1 MKNLRVFLLKKYI
14 VIFILTIA
22 LLFGIFSLRTV
33 KAQSDCL
40 EVFGNAEIGKDNLL
54 KPIIS
59 GGVENALTDFAYNGI
74 AVSGGENGGVIYNQ
88 DINIS
93 DNTIDDT
100 LIELLITPQSIG
112 SGTSNDLSTNPNL
125 YTPDFER
132 LTITLTQKDNPDN
145 MLTIEFHSRNDG
157 NNKTIMITA
166 AGTGQL
172 LAGEMSKINAAKNI
186 DCRYLTYD
194 YSGRTPYSFDG
205 CSREVMRDEN
215 DAAIPLGSNGSIKL
229 FYDKNTNTLYTN
241 YGVKST
247 NEGST
252 MVSSN
257 GKYKWRIRKFGQEY
271 EFGYTNETVGQDLTW
286 NGFTS
291 DEIEMKIQ
299 FNDVKPQKRA
309 NILLLNVDGEDLS
322 KKIIAKD
329 IEYYGISG
337 YEYSIPAPIIY
348 DQVGRKVMQDLP
360 SGINVSI
367 NKGQTVVMEETPYFQ
382 GLKFTPDSNGE
393 YTINYSYLG
402 ENSSAV
408 LSVFTD
414 QEKPLNIIPTL
425 AKLPDYIIYNNE
437 INLGAVAESQIY
449 LNGEKPTMSLKIS
462 KGGTTITENN
472 ALEAEYNYSFIQSG
486 EYLLTYSALDIVG
499 RQKTYTLTVK
509 VHRNIMSFK
518 DDIPDNYL
526 WFYGEQKP
534 PISKEDVEVYDLESG
549 LISSDNISIYISVTD
564 DDYTPY
570 TDNYTFNEL
579 GVYYIKYVCTYNIEA
594 EEIIS
599 EIKRTITLFDTTS
612 PIVNVSGIPQNTA
625 IDTSK
630 TDTDSLKHLK
640 AKKGAE
646 ITLSELVISAYDLVA
661 ETNIDL
667 SANVKIMFIDNLNNI
682 TEITES
688 VNDNSYS
695 HIFNNIGLY
704 SYRFEV
710 TDESDFKSSFVYR
723 IDVREY
729 WLEVD
734 TQNIPE
740 EIESGNPIN
749 INSLKVKDFDGNIV
763 SDANLEIKVYYNGEE
778 EDVSEDFIPEK
789 AGVYNIAISA
799 QKNNEQLLINRAV
812 TVIDTT
818 PPVIVLKEDIP
829 STFSVNREIVLP
841 EAEVTD
847 NNDLFLNYTITVKI
861 DEESVNV
868 LFNKFTAEKAGEYLV
883 TYTATDSNGNIA
895 TKQYTIEIKAGCGQC
910 SSGISFG
917 GVIMIVLL
925 LIVFNFNYF
934 KQKRIRGK

>member
-271 EFGYTNETVGQDLTW
+271 EFGYPNETVGQDLTW

>member
-271 EFGYTNETVGQDLTW
+271 EFGYPNETVGQDLTW

-789 AGVYNIAISA
+789 AGEYNIVISA